1 MVHEKDR
8 PKDVIGIAASKRLE
22 ESTER
27 DSSQFKLVNTAISE
41 DISSRKGIYKV
52 VKKGERFKTTSK
64 AITKLISPLKKQ
76 KRKKVA
82 VETPEEAI
90 IRIANRQRKRF
101 EIDSDSDDEEPIELS
116 NDDEIEI
123 DDKDEAEC

>member
-1 MVHEKDR
+1 MVHGKGR
-8 PKDVIGIAASKRLE
+8 PKGAIGIAASKRLE
-22 ESTER
+22 KSTER
-27 DSSQFKLVNTAISE
+27 DSSQFELVNTAISE
-41 DISSRKGIYKV
+41 DISSRKGIHKV
-52 VKKGERFKTTSK
+52 AKKGGCPKTTSK

-76 KRKKVA
+76 KRKEVE